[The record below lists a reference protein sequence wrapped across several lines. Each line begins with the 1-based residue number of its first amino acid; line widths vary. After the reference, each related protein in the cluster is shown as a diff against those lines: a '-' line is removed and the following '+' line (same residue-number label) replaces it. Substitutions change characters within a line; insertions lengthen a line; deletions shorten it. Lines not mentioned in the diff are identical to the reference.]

1 MSNQENLDMVYFSL
15 IGLVYVGD
23 LILGICYN
31 VVFVEQGENM
41 VTIKSCQNSKRYKGI
56 YPPRCNGGNP
66 CQACINIYNERNKC

>member
-31 VVFVEQGENM
+31 VVFVEQEENM

-56 YPPRCNGGNP
+56 LSSTLQWWESLSSMYK
-66 CQACINIYNERNKC
+66 YL